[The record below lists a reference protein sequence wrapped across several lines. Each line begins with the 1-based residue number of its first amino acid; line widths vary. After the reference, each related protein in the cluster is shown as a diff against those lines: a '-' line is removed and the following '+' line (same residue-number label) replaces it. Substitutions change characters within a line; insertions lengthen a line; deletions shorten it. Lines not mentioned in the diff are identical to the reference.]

1 MPDRR
6 YTLAE
11 ATAMLDALAGVIT
24 GARRAREVLVE
35 RELVERLAENAP
47 GNGGG
52 ADAERFTRAA
62 LRFSKALGQLDHWGI
77 VVRDL
82 DEGLCDFPADRQGRL
97 VYLCWKL
104 GEDSIGFWHEVDEGF
119 AGRQPV
125 DDLTR

>member
-1 MPDRR
+1 MLE
-6 YTLAE
+6 TLAVVVTE
-11 ATAMLDALAGVIT
+11 
-24 GARRAREVLVE
+24 AREAKGVLVE

-52 ADAERFTRAA
+52 AEAERFTRAA
-62 LRFSKALGQLDHWGI
+62 LRFSKALGQLDHWDI

-104 GEDSIGFWHEVDEGF
+104 GEDSIGFWHEVAEGF
-119 AGRQPV
+119 QGRQPV
-125 DDLTR
+125 DELTL